1 MEINKGK
8 IIIGVSRRSA
18 RWRFWL
24 TAVSS
29 FMASFT
35 HQSSSTRKPLFSYA
49 MWSNDWP
56 IWKQNQESIK
66 KILKANY
73 EFLFFLHV
81 LWSSL
86 TLYLSLSH
94 SLILLFLIINAVNN
108 LSHKISIYLALQAFT
123 SEVSKYKLSWSV
135 DQ

>member
-1 MEINKGK
+1 MEINKGR

-18 RWRFWL
+18 RWRFGSLRCRLSWPHSL
-24 TAVSS
+24 INRPPRGNHYFLMPCGVMIGPSES
-29 FMASFT
+29 KI
-35 HQSSSTRKPLFSYA
+35 RKVLKKFL
-49 MWSNDWP
+49 
-56 IWKQNQESIK
+56 KQIMN
-66 KILKANY
+66 
-73 EFLFFLHV
+73 FFFLHV